1 MTSSQPAWRVFS
13 SHGTALFYIAQ
24 HSGCNAAEL
33 AAALVVSER
42 TAWAI
47 IGHLKQADLI
57 RVRTDGNRHR
67 YWINGHARFP
77 DPVLSHTALRL
88 LVSIVAVH
96 HAREIECCHP
106 QLVPTASHPSLTP
119 PEGTSL
125 QR

>member
-1 MTSSQPAWRVFS
+1 MATIQPAWRVFS

-24 HSGCNAAEL
+24 QPGCTAGDL

-42 TAWAI
+42 TAWTI
-47 IGHLKQADLI
+47 IGHLKRAALI
-57 RVRTDGNRHR
+57 RVRKDGNHHR

-106 QLVPTASHPSLTP
+106 QLAR
-119 PEGTSL
+119 GG
-125 QR
+125 

>member
-1 MTSSQPAWRVFS
+1 MTSSPPAWRVFS

-24 HSGCNAAEL
+24 QPGCTAADL

-47 IGHLKQADLI
+47 IGHLKRADLI
-57 RVRTDGNRHR
+57 RVRKDGNHHR

-77 DPVLSHTALRL
+77 DPVLSHTTLRP
-88 LVSIVAVH
+88 LVSIVHAH

-106 QLVPTASHPSLTP
+106 QLAPTASP
-119 PEGTSL
+119 P
-125 QR
+125 